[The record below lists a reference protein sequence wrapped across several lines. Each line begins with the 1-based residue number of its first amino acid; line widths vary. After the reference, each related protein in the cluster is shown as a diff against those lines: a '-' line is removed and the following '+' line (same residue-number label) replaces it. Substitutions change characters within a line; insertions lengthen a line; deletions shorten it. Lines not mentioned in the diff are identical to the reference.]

1 MSRQNRPALKMA
13 VDGAMVILLPLLMA
27 YSLLGET
34 AHEWLGIAMSALFIL
49 HHVLNRKWYGG
60 LCKGRYNAVRI
71 LGTATDLLL
80 LADMI
85 ALPVSGVMMSRH
97 VFTFLNAGS
106 GMALARTIHLLASYW
121 GLVLMSFHA
130 GLHGGAV
137 MAMLRKGA
145 NSKSAARTMALRT
158 FTVLLGLRG
167 IFVFLRREI
176 GSYLF
181 LRNQFAFLDFS
192 QPLLFFVIDYISVMA
207 LFAMAG
213 HYSAKLLKRQHS

>member
-1 MSRQNRPALKMA
+1 MNRQNRPALKMA

-27 YSLLGET
+27 YSLLGEA
-34 AHEWLGIAMSALFIL
+34 AHEWLGIAMSALFIF

-60 LCKGRYNAVRI
+60 LCKGRYSAVRL
-71 LGTATDLLL
+71 LGTVTDLLL

-85 ALPVSGVMMSRH
+85 ALPVSGIMMSRH
-97 VFTFLNAGS
+97 VFTVLNAGS
-106 GMALARTIHLLASYW
+106 GMALARTVHLLASYW

-130 GLHGGAV
+130 GLHGGGV
-137 MAMLRKGA
+137 MAMLRKRA
-145 NSKSAARTMALRT
+145 NGKSAARTMALRA
-158 FTVLLGLRG
+158 FTVLLGVWG
-167 IFVFLRREI
+167 IFAFLRREI

-181 LRNQFAFLDFS
+181 LRNQFVFFDFN
-192 QPLLFFVIDYISVMA
+192 QPLLFFVADYIAVMA

>member
-1 MSRQNRPALKMA
+1 MA
-13 VDGAMVILLPLLMA
+13 ILLPPLMA
-27 YSLLGET
+27 YSLLGEI

-49 HHVLNRKWYGG
+49 HQVLNRKWYGG
-60 LCKGRYNAVRI
+60 LCKGRYSAVRL
-71 LGTATDLLL
+71 LGTVTDLLL

-85 ALPVSGVMMSRH
+85 ALPVSGIMMSRH

-106 GMALARTIHLLASYW
+106 GMALARTVHLLASYW

-130 GLHGGAV
+130 GLHGGVV
-137 MAMLRKGA
+137 MAMLRKRA
-145 NSKSAARTMALRT
+145 NGKSAARTMALRA
-158 FTVLLGLRG
+158 FTILLGVWG
-167 IFVFLRREI
+167 IFAFLRREI

-181 LRNQFAFLDFS
+181 LRNQFVFFDFN
-192 QPLLFFVIDYISVMA
+192 QPLLFFVADYIAVMV

>member
-1 MSRQNRPALKMA
+1 MSKRSRPAFRMA
-13 VDGAMVILLPLLMA
+13 VDCSMAILLPPLMA
-27 YSLLGET
+27 YSLLGEI

-60 LCKGRYNAVRI
+60 LCKGRYSAVRL
-71 LGTATDLLL
+71 LGTVTDLL
-80 LADMI
+80 
-85 ALPVSGVMMSRH
+85 
-97 VFTFLNAGS
+97 
-106 GMALARTIHLLASYW
+106 LLASYW

-137 MAMLRKGA
+137 MAMLRKRA
-145 NSKSAARTMALRT
+145 NGKSAARTMALRA
-158 FTVLLGLRG
+158 FTILLGVWG

-181 LRNQFAFLDFS
+181 LRNQFVFFDFN
-192 QPLLFFVIDYISVMA
+192 QPLLFFVADYIAVMV